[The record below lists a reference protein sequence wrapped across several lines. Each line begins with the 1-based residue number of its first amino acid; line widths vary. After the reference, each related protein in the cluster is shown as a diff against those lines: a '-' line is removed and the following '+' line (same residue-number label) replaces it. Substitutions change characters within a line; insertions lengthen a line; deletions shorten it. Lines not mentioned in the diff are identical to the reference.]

1 MERLMEEML
10 EKNPAPDKATQQL
23 AWVRHMNMLKTQAEE
38 IVATE
43 LIYC

>member
-1 MERLMEEML
+1 M
-10 EKNPAPDKATQQL
+10 KNPAPDKATLQL
-23 AWVRHMNMLKTQAEE
+23 AWVQHMNMLREQAEE

>member
-1 MERLMEEML
+1 MEEL
-10 EKNPAPDKATQQL
+10 LKHNPAPDEATQQL
-23 AWVRHMNMLKTQAEE
+23 IWVQHMNILRAQAEE